1 MLVPFGVSLCPKRLH
16 ENIFGSAAVSML
28 RSGTLRQFFSVFH
41 IIFGI
46 SLHMDIRYNYNML
59 K

>member
-28 RSGTLRQFFSVFH
+28 RSGTLRQFFSCLSYYILNFSPYGYQ
-41 IIFGI
+41 I
-46 SLHMDIRYNYNML
+46 
-59 K
+59 